1 MQENIVN
8 QIRETLYRAG
18 LLPLRKQAEVAERL
32 LSDRLEVLLPQLMEE
47 TGIDLWLVPG
57 YETNED
63 PVMKT
68 MMTSNMRTAR
78 RLSALIHYRDPATG
92 RMEHLVWGIGFGSM
106 LEHYIPIKQG
116 DETLCEGLTREL
128 ARLNPQ
134 KIGINISSELGGFC
148 GGLSASLYLDLINQL
163 PETYRQRLCPA
174 GRLATRWLE
183 TMTPGELE
191 VMETLSAVTEDLMR
205 AFYSRDVIVP
215 GVTTVQDVTWFIK
228 DVMSRCE
235 MDFWFDP
242 HLDYQRRGEQR
253 MGYGVSA
260 KNGIAHT
267 PMSYVIQEGDLLHCD
282 IGLMLKYIPVLT
294 DRQWMAYVLRA
305 GETQAPEGLQKLV
318 KRGNR
323 FQDLVCEG
331 FLAGRTGNQ
340 VYWDGINK
348 ARAEGIDPMLYCH
361 SLGVF
366 GHNAGPIIGLIDC
379 QGDVYPR
386 GELPVGYSST
396 HALEL
401 QHRAPLAEWDGQI
414 VRIYLEE
421 DIHVTDTLS
430 YVGQRQT
437 SLLEF

>member
-1 MQENIVN
+1 MEKIVE

-18 LLPLRKQAEVAERL
+18 LLPLRSQAQVAERL
-32 LSDRLEVLLPQLMEE
+32 LTYRLEVLLPKLMEE

-63 PVMKT
+63 PVMWT
-68 MMTSNMRTAR
+68 MMTSNMCTAR
-78 RLSALIHYRDPATG
+78 RLSALLHYRDPATG
-92 RMEHLVWGIGFGSM
+92 RMEHLVWGIGFGQM
-106 LEHYIPIKQG
+106 LEHYTSVKQG

-128 ARLNPQ
+128 ERLNPQ

-148 GGLSASLYLDLINQL
+148 GGLSASLYHDLTTQL

-191 VMETLSAVTEDLMR
+191 VMETLSQVTEDLMH
-205 AFYSRDVIVP
+205 AFYSRDVITP
-215 GVTTVQDVTWFIK
+215 GVTTVEDVMWFIK

-242 HLDYQRRGEQR
+242 QLDYQRQGELSL
-253 MGYGVSA
+253 GYGTALSNGADKKPVS
-260 KNGIAHT
+260 
-267 PMSYVIQEGDLLHCD
+267 SVIQEGDLLHCD

-305 GETQAPEGLQKLV
+305 GETRAPEGLHQMF
-318 KRGNR
+318 RQGNH

-331 FLAGRTGNQ
+331 FLPGRTGNQ
-340 VYWDGINK
+340 VFWDGIRK
-348 ARAEGIDPMLYCH
+348 ARAAGLDPMLYCH
-361 SLGVF
+361 GLGVF

-386 GELPVGYSST
+386 GELPVGYGST

-401 QHRAPLAEWDGQI
+401 QHSAPLPEWGGQL
-414 VRIYLEE
+414 VRMYLEE
-421 DIHVTDTLS
+421 DIHVTDAPA
-430 YVGQRQT
+430 YVGHRLT
-437 SLLEF
+437 DLLEF